1 MAENKKNVSHETPP
15 LSDLGP
21 LLQVDRFILEDRLKR
36 LSPKDR
42 QVLLDKLRQYAV
54 EIIND

>member
-1 MAENKKNVSHETPP
+1 MSQADKNIPPRTPP

-42 QVLLDKLRQYAV
+42 AVLLDKLKHYAV

>member
-1 MAENKKNVSHETPP
+1 MTPEDKKTTPRTPP

>member
-1 MAENKKNVSHETPP
+1 MTEDNKNIPTRTPP

-42 QVLLDKLRQYAV
+42 QVLLEKLRQYAV

>member
-1 MAENKKNVSHETPP
+1 MADNKKNVSHETPP
-15 LSDLGP
+15 LDDLGP
-21 LLQVDRFILEDRLKR
+21 PLRVNRFILEDRLVR

-42 QVLLDKLRQYAV
+42 QILLDKLKNYAV